1 MHGRMEAQWKSRSAI
16 SRKCQK
22 GNTHEMD
29 LRKIT
34 RGIPSGLA
42 GVTPVRGILTELP
55 GPCAGGGLNKS

>member
-1 MHGRMEAQWKSRSAI
+1 
-16 SRKCQK
+16 
-22 GNTHEMD
+22 MD